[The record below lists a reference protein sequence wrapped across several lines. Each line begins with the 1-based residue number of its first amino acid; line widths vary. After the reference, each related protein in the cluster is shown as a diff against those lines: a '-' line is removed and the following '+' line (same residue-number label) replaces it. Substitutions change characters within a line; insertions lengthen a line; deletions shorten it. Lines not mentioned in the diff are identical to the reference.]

1 MSTYFANKCYQ
12 MLGNKMSED
21 VQFNLRIPA
30 ELKQQIVEAAKKNSR
45 SINAEAQLRLEKT
58 FELDNLPEPTSPK
71 NINDPEKLE
80 KWAQSILK
88 ELLKLNDLSD
98 RIIELEEQIEYFER
112 YQNEQDKRIDGL
124 EGHY

>member
-1 MSTYFANKCYQ
+1 
-12 MLGNKMSED
+12 
-21 VQFNLRIPA
+21 
-30 ELKQQIVEAAKKNSR
+30 AAKKNSR

>member
-1 MSTYFANKCYQ
+1 
-12 MLGNKMSED
+12 MSED

-58 FELDNLPEPTSPK
+58 FELDKLPAPTSPK

-80 KWAQSILK
+80 EWAQSILK
-88 ELLKLNDLSD
+88 ELLKLKELSD
-98 RIIELEEQIEYFER
+98 RVEELEHAVEYLER
-112 YQNEQDKRIDGL
+112 YQNDQDKRIDGL

>member
-1 MSTYFANKCYQ
+1 MLANKCYQ

>member
-1 MSTYFANKCYQ
+1 
-12 MLGNKMSED
+12 MSED

-58 FELDNLPEPTSPK
+58 FELDKLPAPTSPK
-71 NINDPEKLE
+71 SINDPEKLE
-80 KWAQSILK
+80 EWAQSILK
-88 ELLKLNDLSD
+88 ELLKLKELSD
-98 RIIELEEQIEYFER
+98 RVEELEHAVEYLER
-112 YQNEQDKRIDGL
+112 YQNDQDKRIDGL